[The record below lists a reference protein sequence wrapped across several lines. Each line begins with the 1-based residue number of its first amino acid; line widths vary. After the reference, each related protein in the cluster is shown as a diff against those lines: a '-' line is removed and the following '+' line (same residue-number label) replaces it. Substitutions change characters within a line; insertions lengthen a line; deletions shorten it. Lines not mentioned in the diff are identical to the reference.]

1 MSMGPRVYGAVLLVL
16 TGIAAV
22 AFVNLSAGDRCAPTN
37 SLTDQPSAMF
47 AKPQATRPIHQPTI
61 LRADSA
67 ASPEM
72 DQTPIRIPIRLS
84 AEPPRR
90 DTGNEPVPAPA
101 DLTPPDFLT
110 IPSLDPPR
118 LR

>member
-1 MSMGPRVYGAVLLVL
+1 MRMGPRVYGAVLLVL

-22 AFVNLSAGDRCAPTN
+22 AFVKLSAGDRTAPTN
-37 SLTDQPSAMF
+37 SLTDQPSATF
-47 AKPQATRPIHQPTI
+47 TEPQATRPLHQPTI

-67 ASPEM
+67 AGPEM
-72 DQTPIRIPIRLS
+72 NQTPIRIPIRLS

-90 DTGNEPVPAPA
+90 DEEVEPVPAPA
-101 DLTPPDFLT
+101 DLTPTEFLT